1 MNDKDYT
8 EYDNQEEAEIA
19 QIANLNA
26 NANAVNAIRRQLA
39 AQAAQPSAELC
50 EDCGESIPEQRR
62 QMIPGVQR
70 CVTCQDIWERRRK
83 MYGSGPSDD

>member
-26 NANAVNAIRRQLA
+26 NTAAINAARRQLA
-39 AQAAQPSAELC
+39 KQAEQPSAEEC
-50 EDCGESIPEQRR
+50 EDCGEDIPKARR
-62 QMIPGVQR
+62 EMILGVQR
-70 CVTCQDIWERRRK
+70 CVSCQDIWERRRR
-83 MYGSGPSDD
+83 MYGTGPQDE